1 MKKDRITGIDFERMM
16 LAGGIIAF
24 HYYCHSSSEKKLF
37 LYVNSLGI
45 GKIITT
51 CFFILSGAMLFYNHE
66 IVENIPKFYLK
77 RFKTIFPAFWI
88 AYFIEYMRNV
98 VNTGAVFWIDAP
110 KPRLIFSIIGMDG
123 YLYDYFN
130 GQDYYILGEWFLG
143 VIIILYLTYPLLAW
157 LMKKNLIITTICVY
171 TAYVCYI
178 FFSYQVFFDL
188 IIYITYFYTGMLIFR
203 FKNYLF
209 DSKISLLVSS
219 VLCLILIVI
228 KINENS
234 IFYLLY
240 SLGVFVIFQRIGSLV
255 ERKKIVK
262 NISKF
267 VGEISYEIFLVQHLV
282 ILRAL
287 SVKDPVNTNKSII
300 MIFIIMFL
308 CIIYAKLLNIT
319 ASGVVLMF
327 TKKNREIE

>member
-1 MKKDRITGIDFERMM
+1 MKKDRITGINFERMM

-24 HYYCHSSSEKKLF
+24 HYYCHSSSEKKIF
-37 LYVNSLGI
+37 LYVNSFGI

-66 IVENIPKFYLK
+66 VVENIPKFYLK
-77 RFKTIFPAFWI
+77 RFKTLFPSFWI
-88 AYFIEYMRNV
+88 AYFIEYMRNI
-98 VNTGAVFWIDAP
+98 VNTGAVFWTNAP
-110 KPRLIFSIIGMDG
+110 KSRLIFSVIGMDG

-143 VIIILYLTYPLLAW
+143 VIIILYLVYPLLAW
-157 LMKKNLIITTICVY
+157 FMKKNLIITTICVY
-171 TAYVCYI
+171 MAYIGCI
-178 FFSYQVFFDL
+178 FQSYRVFLDL

-209 DSKISLLVSS
+209 DSKFSLLIASI
-219 VLCLILIVI
+219 LCLILMII
-228 KINENS
+228 KVNENP

-240 SLGVFVIFQRIGSLV
+240 SSGLFVIFQRIGSLV
-255 ERKKIVK
+255 ERKIIVK

-282 ILRAL
+282 ILKAL
-287 SVKDPVNTNKSII
+287 SVKNPISTSKSII
-300 MIFIIMFL
+300 MLFTIMFL

-319 ASGVVLMF
+319 ASGVVLMLR
-327 TKKNREIE
+327 KK